1 MLTADPHELMPL
13 FSIRIEQTLDTDWKK
28 KKRQIDISL
37 EKKVSCEEEGMARLV
52 TKFTQAFL

>member
-13 FSIRIEQTLDTDWKK
+13 FSIRIEQTLDTDWK